1 MIPHKTESR
10 AGEWHSSTDPCPS
23 LTLLD
28 RQCLWIILALP
39 APGME
44 LGAEQALMGEG
55 CVNEHVDWHTFPRD
69 KAVGS

>member
-1 MIPHKTESR
+1 
-10 AGEWHSSTDPCPS
+10 
-23 LTLLD
+23 
-28 RQCLWIILALP
+28 
-39 APGME
+39 ME